1 MFDHIF
7 EAVGTG
13 PAYAAPMTLL
23 SVNAGRAKSVGY
35 TDSASGMTGIDKRP
49 VDGPVRIESPG
60 PSGVGASGVAG
71 DDVCDLRFHGGAD
84 RAVYAFARE
93 DLDLWG
99 RELGR
104 ELENGSFGENLTT
117 RGLDVNGA
125 LIGERWRI
133 GESVVLEVTGGRI
146 PCRTFQGH
154 LEERGLDAKGWVR
167 RFTQA
172 EAGPGALLRV
182 IEPGEVRAGDP
193 VTVVHR
199 PDHTVTVAF
208 LHRAAT
214 TERALLPE
222 TLVAAEW
229 MESGLLALA
238 RQYADKYSG

>member
-1 MFDHIF
+1 
-7 EAVGTG
+7 
-13 PAYAAPMTLL
+13 MTLL

-35 TDSASGMTGIDKRP
+35 TDAASGKTGIDKRP

-60 PSGVGASGVAG
+60 PDGVGASGVAG

-93 DLDLWG
+93 DLDRWE

-104 ELENGSFGENLTT
+104 ELANGSFGENLTT
-117 RGLDVNGA
+117 SGLDVNGA

-133 GESVVLEVTGGRI
+133 GEDVVLEVTGGRI

-154 LEERGLDAKGWVR
+154 LEERGVDAKGWVK
-167 RFTQA
+167 RFTRAQ
-172 EAGPGALLRV
+172 AGPGALLRV
-182 IEPGEVRAGDP
+182 ITPGEVRAGDP

-199 PDHTVTVAF
+199 PDHGITVSF

-238 RQYADKYSG
+238 RNHVDKHGA

>member
-1 MFDHIF
+1 M
-7 EAVGTG
+7 T
-13 PAYAAPMTLL
+13 TLL
-23 SVNAGRAKSVGY
+23 SVNAGRAKTVDY

-49 VDGPVRIESPG
+49 VEGPVRIESPG
-60 PSGVGASGVAG
+60 PNGVGASGVAG

-93 DLDLWG
+93 DLDHWE

-104 ELENGSFGENLTT
+104 ELANGSFGENLTT
-117 RGLDVNGA
+117 NGLDVNGA

-133 GESVVLEVTGGRI
+133 GGSLVVEVTGGRI

-154 LEERGLDAKGWVR
+154 LEEQGHDPKGWVK

-172 EAGPGALLRV
+172 GAPGALLRV

-199 PDHTVTVAF
+199 PDHHVTVAL

-214 TERALLPE
+214 TERERL
-222 TLVAAEW
+222 
-229 MESGLLALA
+229 
-238 RQYADKYSG
+238 

>member
-1 MFDHIF
+1 
-7 EAVGTG
+7 
-13 PAYAAPMTLL
+13 MTLL

-35 TDSASGMTGIDKRP
+35 TDSASGRTGIDKRP
-49 VDGPVRIESPG
+49 VDGPVRIEVPG
-60 PSGVGASGVAG
+60 PPGVGASGVAG

-93 DLDLWG
+93 DLDRWEE
-99 RELGR
+99 ELGR
-104 ELENGSFGENLTT
+104 PLPNGSFGENLTLS
-117 RGLDVNGA
+117 GLDVNGA

-133 GESVVLEVTGGRI
+133 GGDVVLEVTGGRI

-154 LEERGLDAKGWVR
+154 LEEQGFDAKGWVR
-167 RFTQA
+167 RFTRA

-182 IEPGEVRAGDP
+182 IVPGEVRAGDP
-193 VTVVHR
+193 VEVVHR
-199 PDHTVTVAF
+199 PDHGVTVAF

-214 TERALLPE
+214 TERGRLAE